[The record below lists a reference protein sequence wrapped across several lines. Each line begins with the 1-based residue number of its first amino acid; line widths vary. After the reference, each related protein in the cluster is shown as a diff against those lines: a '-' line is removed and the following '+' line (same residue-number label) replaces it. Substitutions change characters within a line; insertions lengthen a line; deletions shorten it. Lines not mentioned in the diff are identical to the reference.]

1 MVRRC
6 LGDSNCRLKSVE
18 VDTISAGA
26 PTDEGTIDL
35 PDREDENYVVDRGLR
50 FSGVGR

>member
-6 LGDSNCRLKSVE
+6 LGDSNYRLKSVD

-26 PTDEGTIDL
+26 PADEGTIDL
-35 PDREDENYVVDRGLR
+35 PDREDEKYVDRGLR